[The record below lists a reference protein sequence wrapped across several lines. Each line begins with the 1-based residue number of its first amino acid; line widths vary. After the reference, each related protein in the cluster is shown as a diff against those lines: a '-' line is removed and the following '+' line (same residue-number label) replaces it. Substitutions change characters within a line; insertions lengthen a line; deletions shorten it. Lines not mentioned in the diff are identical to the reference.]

1 MSAAPD
7 RPEPS
12 EVVLG
17 REGRVLIP
25 AQFRRD
31 LGLAPGVRLL
41 MYVEDGRLVLES
53 AEQLMTRIRRDVAD
67 AWQGDPDRSVA
78 EELLAERRAEA
89 TADAAR

>member
-1 MSAAPD
+1 MSEAPD
-7 RPEPS
+7 SRESS

-31 LGLAPGVRLL
+31 LGLTPGARLL
-41 MYVEDGRLVLES
+41 VYVEDGRLVLES
-53 AEQLMTRIRRDVAD
+53 AEQLMMRIRRDVAD
-67 AWQGDPDRSVA
+67 AWQGDADRSVA
-78 EELLAERRAEA
+78 DELLAERRAEA

>member
-1 MSAAPD
+1 MTAPVD
-7 RPEPS
+7 GQDSS

-31 LGLAPGVRLL
+31 LGLAPGARLL

-53 AEQLMTRIRRDVAD
+53 AEHLMARIRRDVAD
-67 AWQGDPDRSVA
+67 SWRGGSLSPH

-89 TADAAR
+89 SDESTS

>member
-1 MSAAPD
+1 MTAPAD
-7 RPEPS
+7 GQDSS

-31 LGLAPGVRLL
+31 LGLAPGARLL

-53 AEQLMTRIRRDVAD
+53 AEQLMNRIRRDVAASWRGGAGSAAD
-67 AWQGDPDRSVA
+67 
-78 EELLAERRAEA
+78 ELIADRRAEA
-89 TADAAR
+89 ADESTS